1 MSKNDI
7 LLLRRIIMYLKR
19 FIQLFIMFL
28 VAIFLSLFIVSLFNI
43 RGFIAQAAA
52 LTIIGYVFLT
62 IPLTVLTILKQRKK
76 FKRNIVDTTDLF
88 QNAWANLENII
99 VLSTYGNGTTSI
111 VTVKQSHDKINGFYV
126 VTDSKSKRIED
137 IREHANVCFS
147 TWYHRETGIRISS
160 NNVHAEII
168 LPFNLKA
175 EIQQH
180 PEIKELSDNFHDKV
194 VVKLTVLS
202 ALIESFQINPTVV
215 TFD

>member
-1 MSKNDI
+1 
-7 LLLRRIIMYLKR
+7 MYLKR

-28 VAIFLSLFIVSLFNI
+28 VTIFLSLFIVSLFNI
-43 RGFIAQAAA
+43 RGFIAQATA

-76 FKRNIVDTTDLF
+76 FKRNIIDTTDLF

-111 VTVKQSHDKINGFYV
+111 VTVKQSHEKINEFYV

-168 LPFNLKA
+168 PPSNLKA

-202 ALIESFQINPTVV
+202 ALIESFKINPTVV